1 MINPEIKIQLISF
14 FDSTKKLKENQII
27 RSSNFSGDIAEYLC
41 QEIYG
46 LTLCENQREIGYD
59 AVKDGIKYQ
68 IKINNS
74 SQKTNQGIGNPSEYN
89 YLLLLITSESK
100 LFNPKYDNY
109 FITIYKIENKDLL
122 IGDNIA
128 KSYLFNLKPEYLITQ
143 DFQVLNIN

>member
-1 MINPEIKIQLISF
+1 MIKPEIRTQLKNF
-14 FDSTKKLKENQII
+14 FHSTSQLKQNEII
-27 RSSNFSGDIAEYLC
+27 RSSKYIADIAEYLC

-89 YLLLLITSESK
+89 YLLLLITSDSK
-100 LFNPKYDNY
+100 LYNPEYKDY
-109 FITIYKIENKDLL
+109 FITVYKIGNEQLVGSKY
-122 IGDNIA
+122 IA
-128 KSYLFNLKPEYLITQ
+128 KTQLSSLKPVNLITK
-143 DFQVLNIN
+143 DFTII